1 MTTTSALLLIV
12 LLLALAGVIAY
23 ALLLAFAQMTGWR
36 ALVRR
41 FSDAHDYRGAFEKS
55 EGVLLGS
62 NAWNAPP
69 LRVGLDD
76 AGIVLRPI
84 APLRGAFS
92 VVRVP
97 WEAIVSTERR
107 SFMFFDAVTL
117 RYGDEPGAS
126 ITFLAGD
133 VADHI
138 EAHRAAYT

>member
-12 LLLALAGVIAY
+12 VLLALAGVIAY
-23 ALLLAFAQMTGWR
+23 ALLLAFAQITGWR

-41 FSDAHDYRGAFEKS
+41 FGNARDFHGAFEKS

-69 LRVGLDD
+69 LRVGLDE
-76 AGIVLRPI
+76 AGIVLQPI
-84 APLRGAFS
+84 APLRGAFA

-97 WEAIVSTERR
+97 WDAIVSTERR
-107 SFMFFDAVTL
+107 SFMFFDAITL
-117 RYGDEPGAS
+117 RYGSEPGAS

-138 EAHRAAYT
+138 EAHRAA